1 MLDLLTDPGQ
11 RMHELAARL
20 FPLNRSIT
28 GEGTRQSLRILR
40 EAMPDMILTEVPSG
54 TRVNDWT
61 VPQEWW
67 ITEASISSLDG
78 QVLVDFAD
86 CNLHVVGY
94 SEPVDAVMTRE
105 QLEPYLH
112 SLPDQPD
119 AVPYVTSYYERRWG
133 FCLSERQREGLGNG
147 PFHVRID
154 AGHVDG
160 SLTYGEVL
168 LPGELEDE
176 VLLSTY
182 VCHPSMANNELSGP
196 VVMAAIYQWLRAR
209 PKLKYSYRIFIGPE
223 TIGAIAYL
231 SQNQELLQS
240 RVRAGWVLTCLGD
253 ERSFSY
259 LPSRTGGTLADR
271 ISQEV
276 LSTRDYK
283 TFSFLERGSDERQW
297 CAPGV
302 DLPVCSVMRSKYGT
316 YPEYHTSLDDLSLVT
331 ATGLEGGFRVLTECL
346 EPLEAHPR
354 WKSAVNGEPQLGTR
368 GLYSTLSTVGSAV
381 SARPLLNVLAYCD
394 GNHDVSELA
403 SLTQMPVPEV
413 LEALRILEGEGLVVE
428 R

>member
-11 RMHELAARL
+11 RMHELAVRL

-28 GEGTRQSLRILR
+28 GEGTRQSLRILQ

-67 ITEASISSLDG
+67 ITGASISSLDG
-78 QVLVDFAD
+78 EVLVDFAT

-94 SEPVDAVMTRE
+94 SESVDAVMTRE
-105 QLEPYLH
+105 ELEPYLH

-133 FCLSERQREGLGNG
+133 FCLSNRQRQGLGDG

-196 VVMAAIYQWLRAR
+196 VMMAALYQWLKAR
-209 PKLKYSYRIFIGPE
+209 SKLKYSYRMFIGPE

-231 SQNQELLQS
+231 SQHRELLRS

-259 LPSRTGGTLADR
+259 LPSRMGGTLADR
-271 ISQEV
+271 VSQEV

-283 TFSFLERGSDERQW
+283 TFSFLDRGSDERQW
-297 CAPGV
+297 CAPGI

-331 ATGLEGGFRVLTECL
+331 ATGLEGSFRVLMECL
-346 EPLEAHPR
+346 ECLEDRPR
-354 WKSAVNGEPQLGTR
+354 WKSTVNGEPQLGTR
-368 GLYSTLSTVGSAV
+368 GLYSTLSTVGSAA
-381 SARPLLNVLAYCD
+381 SAQPLLNVLAYCD

-413 LEALRILEGEGLVVE
+413 REALRILRSEQLVVE

>member
-28 GEGTRQSLRILR
+28 GEGTRQSLRILQ

-67 ITEASISSLDG
+67 ITAASISSLDG

-133 FCLSERQREGLGNG
+133 FCLSERQREGLGDG

-259 LPSRTGGTLADR
+259 LPSRMGGTLADR

-297 CAPGV
+297 CAPGI

-346 EPLEAHPR
+346 ESLEDHPR

>member
-11 RMHELAARL
+11 RMHELATRL
-20 FPLNRSIT
+20 FPVNRSIM
-28 GEGTRQSLRILR
+28 GEGTRQSLRILQ
-40 EAMPDMILTEVPSG
+40 ETMPDMILTEVPSG

-67 ITEASISSLDG
+67 ITGAAISSLDG

-94 SEPVDAVMTRE
+94 SEPIDAVMTRE
-105 QLEPYLH
+105 ELEPHLH

-133 FCLSERQREGLGNG
+133 FCLSERQRQGLGDG

-154 AGHVDG
+154 AGHADG

-196 VVMAAIYQWLRAR
+196 VVMAALYQWLKAR
-209 PKLKYSYRIFIGPE
+209 SKLKYSYRMFIGPE

-231 SQNQELLQS
+231 DKNLELLQS

-259 LPSRTGGTLADR
+259 LPSRMGGTLADR
-271 ISQEV
+271 ITHEV

-283 TFSFLERGSDERQW
+283 TFSFLDRGSDERQW
-297 CAPGV
+297 CAPCV

-331 ATGLEGGFRVLTECL
+331 ATGLEGGFTVLTECL
-346 EPLEAHPR
+346 ECLEDRPR
-354 WKSAVNGEPQLGTR
+354 WTSTVKGEPQLGGR

-403 SLTQMPVPEV
+403 ALTQMPVPEV
-413 LEALRILEGEGLVVE
+413 LEALRILRSEELVVE